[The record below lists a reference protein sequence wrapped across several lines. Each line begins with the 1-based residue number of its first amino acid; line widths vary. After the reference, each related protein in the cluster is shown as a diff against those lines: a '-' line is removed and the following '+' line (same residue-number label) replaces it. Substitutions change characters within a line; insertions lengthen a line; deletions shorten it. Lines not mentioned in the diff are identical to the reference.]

1 MSPSTVSVRPARP
14 DDRAF
19 VLETAK
25 RLAEF
30 GPPPWRTPE
39 EVVTAESRVLHAFF
53 DGISGRGRMA
63 PPNPPP
69 GSDVALLIAEGPAGE
84 RLGFAYLETLV
95 DYFDRRPHGHVAELA
110 VTREAQGRGAAGAL
124 LSAAEVWSRGLGH
137 RTLTLNVF
145 EKNQHARDVYEKR
158 GFRPETVRYVK
169 RID

>member
-1 MSPSTVSVRPARP
+1 VSARSVTVRPARP

-39 EVVTAESRVLHAFF
+39 DVVTAESRVLDAFF
-53 DGISGRGRMA
+53 DGT
-63 PPNPPP
+63 P
-69 GSDVALLIAEGPAGE
+69 GADIALFVAEGGNGE
-84 RLGFAYLETLV
+84 RLGFAYLETLI

-124 LSAAEVWSRGLGH
+124 LSAAEAWSRGLGY

-145 EKNQHARDVYEKR
+145 EKNRHARDVYEKR
-158 GFRPETVRYVK
+158 GFRPETLRYIK
-169 RID
+169 SLD

>member
-30 GPPPWRTPE
+30 GPPPWRTPD

-53 DGISGRGRMA
+53 DGT
-63 PPNPPP
+63 P
-69 GSDVALLIAEGPAGE
+69 GPDIALLIAEGPGGE

-145 EKNQHARDVYEKR
+145 EENHHARDVYEKR